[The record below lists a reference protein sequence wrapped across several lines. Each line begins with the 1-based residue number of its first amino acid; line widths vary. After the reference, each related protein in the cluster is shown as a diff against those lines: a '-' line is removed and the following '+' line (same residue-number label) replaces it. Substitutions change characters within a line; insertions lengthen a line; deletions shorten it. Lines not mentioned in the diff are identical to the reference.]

1 MALNQIPGYQSGFIA
16 TRVSSMNKKA
26 LGKLTDSNHMH
37 SLHMSEPSDYD
48 KKIIS
53 LYTQTSLYANDFLQ
67 MLQKSTP
74 FYLKSNS
81 DYWKWDVAVPYQYPK
96 ITGVPDTTLANP
108 KPGIDGQEFQF
119 FMDTD
124 EFQVHSIITG
134 DKRFGQQF
142 YIITDPTPVGR
153 QFLYTATLVTQDP
166 LTEFV
171 DPRWLLEGVEYQIV
185 NASTGEFDQEGIGL
199 GRLGD
204 KITLYESLG
213 SAMLFEHTITK
224 WADERTPLDSKG
236 QPLDIIVYA
245 NMKRNEIGQAQ
256 PVVRWE
262 PFIEAQLRKRMME
275 LKMEKM
281 IWSKPGTVKS
291 RGGKQELKKVSAG
304 VYHRMRNNGNLVPY
318 NQGEFSVNLLRDVFG
333 DLFYRREDIKNRRV
347 QLFTNEAGM
356 EIFRTAAKDDLLRSG
371 LTVIADERFIEGS
384 GQNMTFSWA
393 FDSMVT
399 METGR
404 ITVSHLRELD
414 LPQNNT
420 EFGRNKKSTPV
431 FMVFDVSPTGDGSL
445 QNNIREVR
453 HSASPNYTWGYIDG
467 RQSHLGHA
475 ASQGMASSSM
485 FPGYKIWMED
495 RCDVFIEDLTRTVL
509 IEQVPQF

>member
-1 MALNQIPGYQSGFIA
+1 MALNQIPGYSSGFIA

-67 MLQKSTP
+67 MLQKSKP
-74 FYLKSNS
+74 FYLTSNS
-81 DYWKWDVAVPYQYPK
+81 DYWKWDVAVPYQFPK
-96 ITGVPDTTLANP
+96 IIGVPDSTLSMT

-119 FMDTD
+119 ILDTD
-124 EFQVHSIITG
+124 EFQIHSIITG

-142 YIITDPTPVGR
+142 YIIQDPTPVGR
-153 QFLYTATLVTQDP
+153 GYLYTMTLVSQDP
-166 LTEFV
+166 MTEYV
-171 DPRWLLEGVEYQIV
+171 NSRWLLEGVEYQLV
-185 NASTGEFDQEGIGL
+185 NVATGEFDQEGVGL
-199 GRLGD
+199 GRMGD
-204 KITLYESLG
+204 KITLYESMG
-213 SAMLFEHTITK
+213 AAMLFEHTVTK
-224 WADERTPLDSKG
+224 WADERTPKDAKG
-236 QPLDIIVYA
+236 NPLDIIVYA
-245 NMKRNEIGQAQ
+245 NMKRNEVGKET
-256 PVVRWE
+256 PVIRWE

-275 LKMEKM
+275 MKMEKM

-304 VYHRMRNNGNLVPY
+304 VYHRMRNNGNLVQY

-333 DLFYRREDIKNRRV
+333 DLFYRREDMKNRRV
-347 QLFTNEAGM
+347 HLFTNEAGM
-356 EIFRTAAKDDLLRSG
+356 EVFRTAAKDDLLRSG
-371 LTVIADERFIEGS
+371 LTVIADNRFIEGS
-384 GQNMTFSWA
+384 GQQMTLNWA

-399 METGR
+399 MDTGR

-414 LPQNNT
+414 LPQNSS

-431 FMVFDVSPTGDGSL
+431 FMVFDVSPSGDGSL

-453 HSASPNYTWGYIDG
+453 HSASPNMTWGYIDG

-475 ASQGMASSSM
+475 ASQGMNSSSM

-495 RCDVFIEDLTRTVL
+495 RADVFIEDLSRTVL